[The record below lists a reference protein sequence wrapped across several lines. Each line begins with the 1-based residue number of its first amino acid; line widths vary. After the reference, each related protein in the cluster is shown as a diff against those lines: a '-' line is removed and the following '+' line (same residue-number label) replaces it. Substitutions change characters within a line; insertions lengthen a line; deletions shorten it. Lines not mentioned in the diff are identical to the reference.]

1 MSNKKSSGV
10 FQNKAP
16 DFSAFSGLCGI
27 GGPQG
32 SPPPRAGLA
41 GLRPAYGG
49 FAAGPAGRPPPRTRY
64 LFHAKSWIARM
75 AASTSSSVVAYPTE
89 NRTVPSG

>member
-1 MSNKKSSGV
+1 MRPQANRP
-10 FQNKAP
+10 P
-16 DFSAFSGLCGI
+16 DGF
-27 GGPQG
+27 
-32 SPPPRAGLA
+32 
-41 GLRPAYGG
+41 GG
-49 FAAGPAGRPPPRTRY
+49 FAAGPAGRLPPCTRY

>member
-1 MSNKKSSGV
+1 MSNKKAPESSKTRLRFFLLFRVCADGRPAG
-10 FQNKAP
+10 QPA
-16 DFSAFSGLCGI
+16 L
-27 GGPQG
+27 
-32 SPPPRAGLA
+32 RAGLA

-49 FAAGPAGRPPPRTRY
+49 FAAGPAGRLPPRTRY

>member
-10 FQNKAP
+10 YQNKAP
-16 DFSAFSGLCGI
+16 VFFCFFGSVRM

-32 SPPPRAGLA
+32 SPPSGRAW
-41 GLRPAYGG
+41 RG
-49 FAAGPAGRPPPRTRY
+49 FAPPTAASPPALRAAPPCTRY